1 MYIKAV
7 PLVYLYGNSV
17 VEKNNIGK
25 GVLLYGLI
33 QVELWFDFM
42 QLKKILVVRVVSL
55 SMKYREEE
63 IIWMKNM
70 KNLKFLISQ

>member
-55 SMKYREEE
+55 SMKFREEE

>member
-55 SMKYREEE
+55 SMKFRKEE